1 VLPVALDVMGGDHAP
16 GAQLEGAA
24 RAHAAGLP
32 VLLVGDEARLRHRSG
47 GLPLVHAS
55 QVVTMDDRATA
66 PLRTKPDSS
75 VRRAMEAARDG
86 QAAAVVTCGH
96 SGAAMASAMHV
107 LRKLPG
113 VERPALVTQVPRAD
127 GGEAVIL
134 DLGAN
139 IDCKPSTLA
148 CFARLGSAYA
158 SAMLPGVPAPRVG
171 LLSNGEER
179 SKGNAQIRAA
189 LPLLDALEGVRF
201 VGPVEPAAVLRG
213 DVDVLVCDGFAG
225 NVMLKTVEATAEL
238 VGGVLKRELQ
248 RHPLESMGAVML
260 GRAFKRFRRR
270 TQARNYGGALL
281 VGIDGVVVVGHGRSD
296 PVAVHSAVEVAAQ
309 CVERD
314 LVGHV
319 RRALAGA
326 CEQEPS
332 R

>member
-1 VLPVALDVMGGDHAP
+1 MLPVALDVMGGDHAP
-16 GAQLEGAA
+16 GAPLDGAA
-24 RAHAAGLP
+24 AATRAGLP
-32 VLLVGDEARLRHRSG
+32 VLLVGPRDELERREH
-47 GLPLVHAS
+47 GLPILHAP

-66 PLRTKPDSS
+66 PLRDKPESS
-75 VRRAMEAARDG
+75 VRRIMEAVRDG
-86 QAAAVVTCGH
+86 KASAAVSCGH
-96 SGAAMASAMHV
+96 SGAVMASAMHV

-148 CFARLGSAYA
+148 CFASLGSAYA
-158 SAMLPGVPAPRVG
+158 EAMLGTRRPRVG

-179 SKGNAQIRAA
+179 SKGNAQVRAA
-189 LPLLDALEGVRF
+189 LPLLDALDEIRF
-201 VGPVEPAAVLRG
+201 VGPTEPAAVLRG

-238 VGGVLKRELQ
+238 VGSVLKRELQ
-248 RHPLESMGAVML
+248 RHPLESMGAVL
-260 GRAFKRFRRR
+260 LQRAFKRFRKR

-281 VGIDGVVVVGHGRSD
+281 VGVDGVVVVGHGRSD
-296 PVAVHSAVEVAAQ
+296 PVAVQSALEVAVR
-309 CVERD
+309 CVDAD
-314 LVGHV
+314 LTGRV
-319 RRALAGA
+319 REALAPA
-326 CEQEPS
+326 CAPEAS